1 MDQIKLESK
10 PVLKLVS
17 WLIKKWIK
25 KKYGYD
31 VSFQIND
38 LSAKNVNGAPSI
50 HIDTDIRM
58 SKTDFDKLVS
68 KAEEES

>member
-17 WLIKKWIK
+17 WLIRKWVK
-25 KKYGYD
+25 KKYGYNI
-31 VSFQIND
+31 SFQIND
-38 LSAKNVNGAPSI
+38 LTAKNDNGAPTI

-58 SKTDFDKLVS
+58 SKEDFDKLVS
-68 KAEEES
+68 KAEEP